1 MQPRL
6 VLLTTPHTYRARP
19 FLTAAKRAGVEML
32 QVVDMP
38 PALASQWQYELGLD
52 FQQPDEAVES
62 LQALYATQPFSGI
75 LAVDDGGTYI
85 ASLASQ
91 ALGLPHNDPSASVAA
106 RDKFVMRSKLAPAGL
121 LTPTFHHHT
130 THNNPA
136 TIANQAPYPCVIKP
150 TTRSGSQ
157 GVMRANTPAEL
168 IAAIKRLTALLH
180 KLAGD
185 DTPQPFLVES
195 YIPGREVALEGLLDN
210 GHLHILALFD
220 KPDPLEGPFFEETI
234 YVTPSRLPA
243 GTQTLI
249 QQTTQ
254 TAAQALGLRQGPLHA
269 ELRLNDQGAW
279 LVEVA
284 GRSIG
289 GLCSQ
294 TLQFGLNVSLEELI
308 VRQAAGLPIDS
319 LLREEQARGVMMIPI
334 PAGGLLRQISGLDQ
348 AQATPGIESIEITA
362 KLHNPITPLPE
373 GDSYLGFIFAQG
385 HTPAQVEATLRQAH
399 ACLHFKIDPVWPLA
413 VGR

>member
-1 MQPRL
+1 MSPCL
-6 VLLTTPHTYRARP
+6 VLLTTPHSYRARP
-19 FLTAAKRAGVEML
+19 FLTAAECVGVEML

-38 PALASQWQYELGLD
+38 PELAEQWNYELGFD
-52 FQQPDEAVES
+52 FKQTEQAIEALRQVYES
-62 LQALYATQPFSGI
+62 QPFNTI
-75 LAVDDGGTYI
+75 LAIDDGGTFI

-91 ALGLPHNDPSASVAA
+91 ALGLPHNDPSASIAA
-106 RDKFVMRSKLAPAGL
+106 RDKFVMRSKLAPAGIP
-121 LTPTFHHHT
+121 TPTFQRYT
-130 THNNPA
+130 THDNPA
-136 TIANQAPYPCVIKP
+136 EIATNAPYPCVIKP

-157 GVMRANTPAEL
+157 GVIRANTPDEL
-168 IAAIKRLTALLH
+168 VTAIQRLTALLH

-185 DTPQPFLVES
+185 GSPQPFLVES

-210 GHLHILALFD
+210 GQLHVLALFD

-243 GTQTLI
+243 GTQQLI

-254 TAAQALGLRQGPLHA
+254 TAAQALGLRQGPIHA
-269 ELRLNDQGAW
+269 ELRINEQGAW

-294 TLQFGLNVSLEELI
+294 TLRFGVDVSLEELI

-334 PAGGLLRQISGLDQ
+334 PAGGLLRQVTGIKQ
-348 AQATPGIESIEITA
+348 AQAVTGIESIEITA

-373 GDSYLGFIFAQG
+373 GDSYLGFIFARG
-385 HTPAQVEATLRQAH
+385 DTPAQVETALRQAH
-399 ACLHFKIDPVWPLA
+399 SHLHFTIEPIWMLNT
-413 VGR
+413 R